1 MAKAISTWLSDGCI
15 FIVRLFEFIVFGNP
29 LSMFV
34 FNLLAPHKAAEFAH
48 NKALFGEG
56 ILSFYEYYA
65 LQWPFFWARYWMKLE
80 KIYQYPV
87 DRQVKY
93 FLKVAVKNSTE
104 AATLKAMQKTR
115 DDDTMFWPDAYE
127 TLFFKYG
134 DTELPYEELR
144 SHMVGE
150 CCVGHRANVTVIEF
164 MMRNVRLSWYALQ
177 EVVKRAKINDDM
189 RDELKKYLSKGRL
202 NDSQFNILV
211 DAVAT
216 EPGSGDLQ
224 MLGLVLDYIKSYGI
238 SEQQMSRIRSQYSQV
253 FIELVEEKSRFYK
266 QSKLVKSYRNT
277 DQDKDAWRKM
287 CKNLQPIFPEIQE
300 KMSYEQYVIFHE
312 TGNELCIDAAKAFL
326 NRPNKMLW
334 RLMFANEQELCKTKE
349 MQEFLCRNA
358 AWKSQYKDIQRTLKK
373 ISKS

>member
-1 MAKAISTWLSDGCI
+1 
-15 FIVRLFEFIVFGNP
+15 
-29 LSMFV
+29 
-34 FNLLAPHKAAEFAH
+34 
-48 NKALFGEG
+48 
-56 ILSFYEYYA
+56 
-65 LQWPFFWARYWMKLE
+65 MKLE
-80 KIYQYPV
+80 KIHLYPV

-115 DDDTMFWPDAYE
+115 DDDTMFWPDTYE

-134 DTELPYEELR
+134 DTKLPYKETR
-144 SHMVGE
+144 SHMQGV
-150 CCVGHRANVTVIEF
+150 CLVIHMANVTVMEF
-164 MMRNVRLSWYALQ
+164 MMRNVRLSWRALQ
-177 EVVKRAKINDDM
+177 EVVNRAKINDDM
-189 RDELKKYLSKGRL
+189 RTELGKYLSKGRI

-224 MLGLVLDYIKSYGI
+224 MLGVLLDYIKSYGI
-238 SEQQMSRIRSQYSQV
+238 SEQQMSRIQSQYSQV

-277 DQDKDAWRKM
+277 DQDKEAWRKM

-312 TGNELCIDAAKAFL
+312 TGNELCIDHIGLIHLIVQAIFGILIDIDLAVPAPPVLVLFQLNVLILLVFGDLVRTEGDRGVGRSAVSAGVGIVDFL
-326 NRPNKMLW
+326 
-334 RLMFANEQELCKTKE
+334 
-349 MQEFLCRNA
+349 
-358 AWKSQYKDIQRTLKK
+358 
-373 ISKS
+373 